1 MTPESYV
8 DDEYDAKLDAF
19 VAERP
24 EVTRTAAEE
33 AFVAHCEAF
42 DEVTNDGTPR
52 RVVRRLAFT
61 QLEWDPPSD
70 QGTADP
76 AAEPASKPA
85 SEPAVDA
92 DCSVGESDEGG
103 TRHC

>member
-19 VAERP
+19 VASHP
-24 EVTRTAAEE
+24 DVTRTAAEE
-33 AFVAHCEAF
+33 AFVSHCRAF

-61 QLEWDPPSD
+61 QLEWDPPTD
-70 QGTADP
+70 QGSGDP
-76 AAEPASKPA
+76 ASDPTAEPSV
-85 SEPAVDA
+85 EA